1 MKVAEL
7 IEKRRRNWQELE
19 VLCTS
24 MEMRRKKKL
33 GARAISRFAALYR
46 AACADLALADSYQLP
61 PNIVEYLHQL
71 VGRAHNQLY
80 RSRSIDWT
88 GLVYKLLVTTPRHIF
103 VDPCVQLCFVLF
115 FGFFVLSWFIGAN
128 PVIYPGFAD
137 AIVGNQSLEQMSDM
151 HRNSVGNSGI
161 SPAGA
166 TMYVQHNTSI
176 GLQCFATGITVVGG
190 IGTLMFNATYLGA
203 VFGYMSSPSVPD
215 DVRDNFFEFVLAHG
229 PFELTAIA
237 LAAGAG
243 LRLGMA
249 IISPRYWKSELEPSE
264 DPEPDD
270 DLLAKAK
277 LIAFRRFDSLTIA
290 ASRSL
295 PIMGASATL
304 FCLAAMIEAWVS
316 PSALPLEVKVFV
328 AIFSSFLLMIYF
340 VVLGFPRGGQNA
352 IR

>member
-7 IEKRRRNWQELE
+7 IELRRRNWQELE

-33 GARAISRFAALYR
+33 GARSISRFAALYR

-80 RSRSIDWT
+80 RSRTIDWT
-88 GLVYKLLVTTPRHIF
+88 ALFYQLFIATPRHIF
-103 VDPCVQLCFVLF
+103 VDRCVHLCFILF
-115 FGFFVLSWFIGAN
+115 FGFFLLSWYVGAH
-128 PVIYPGFAD
+128 PAIYPGFTNE
-137 AIVGNQSLEQMSDM
+137 IVGSDSLEGMVRM
-151 HRNSVGNSGI
+151 HRESVGKHNV

-166 TMYVQHNTSI
+166 TFYVQHNTSI
-176 GLQCFATGITVVGG
+176 GLQCFATGITVIGG

-203 VFGYMSSPSVPD
+203 VFGYMSSPVVPE
-215 DVRDNFFEFVLAHG
+215 DVRDNFFEFVMAHG

-249 IISPRYWKSELEPSE
+249 IISPRHWKNTLEENE
-264 DPEPDD
+264 DPQPDD
-270 DLLAKAK
+270 DLFAKAK

-290 ASRSL
+290 ARRSL

-304 FCLAAMIEAWVS
+304 FCLAAMIEAWIS
-316 PSALPLEVKVFV
+316 PSALPFNMKVFV
-328 AIFSSFLLMIYF
+328 SIFCSFLLMIYF
-340 VVLGFPRGGQNA
+340 VVLGFPRGEQSA
-352 IR
+352 A